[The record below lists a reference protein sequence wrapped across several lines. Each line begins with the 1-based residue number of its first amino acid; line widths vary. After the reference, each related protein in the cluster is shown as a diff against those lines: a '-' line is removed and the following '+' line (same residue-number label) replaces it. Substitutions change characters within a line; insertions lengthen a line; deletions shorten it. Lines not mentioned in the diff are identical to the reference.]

1 MWHGP
6 TYQWYYSQIEPKLWD
21 RLNRENSQY
30 LLEVDPGDYL
40 DYLVSEFAWE
50 PLEWYEDGMT
60 VESFLVKRER
70 RDQFDGRTHVIDEQ
84 RFRLRIPI
92 SPHPQRAEYFQC
104 GPSTTWAFGS
114 EPDWKFEKD
123 FLIHEVEATDQAVQK
138 GIEAVRFWLG
148 GRNKDIEQGNAT
160 LREPIRRVWEEKRKQ
175 LEQQHGEVQAVL
187 NRLNIPL
194 HQDASAKAKLI
205 EIKPRQLR
213 TAIEK
218 PTPRAPKP
226 EPTLKRDEVI
236 VLLDFIE
243 QYTRQFEVAP
253 KTYAKMDEEELRDLL
268 VGMMNANY
276 PGATTGETFSK
287 LGRTDISLRV
297 DCGHVLVCECKF
309 WSGAKAYGGAL
320 EQLFG
325 YLTWRQNYGVLIHFC
340 KLKNMTKAVSEAKKA
355 ISEHP
360 TFTAGTLH
368 DHSDTR
374 LTSRHVHPQ
383 DADKSVEIHHLF
395 VDLSV

>member
-6 TYQWYYSQIEPKLWD
+6 TYQLYYSQIESRLWD

-40 DYLVSEFAWE
+40 DYLLSECTWE
-50 PLEWYEDGMT
+50 PLEWYEEQKT
-60 VESFLVKRER
+60 IERFLAKREV
-70 RDQFDGRTHVIDEQ
+70 RDESDGRAHVRDEH

-92 SPHPQRAEYFQC
+92 SPHPQRDDYFRF
-104 GPSTTWAFGS
+104 GPSTTWVFGS
-114 EPDWKFEKD
+114 EPDWKFEND
-123 FLIHEVEATDQAVQK
+123 VLVHEVEATEEAVQK

-148 GRNKDIEQGNAT
+148 GRNKDIELGNAA
-160 LREPIRRVWEEKRKQ
+160 LRERIGRVWGEKRKQ
-175 LEQQHGEVQAVL
+175 LEEQHGEVQAVL
-187 NRLNIPL
+187 KRLNIPL
-194 HQDASAKAKLI
+194 HQDASPKAKPI

-218 PTPRAPKP
+218 PTPRATKP
-226 EPTLKRDEVI
+226 EPTLKRGDV
-236 VLLDFIE
+236 VLLVDFTE
-243 QYTRQFEVAP
+243 QYTRQFETAP

-276 PGATTGETFSK
+276 PGAATGETFSK
-287 LGRTDISLRV
+287 LGKTDISLRV
-297 DCGHVLVCECKF
+297 DSGHVLVCECKF
-309 WSGAKAYGGAL
+309 WSGPKACGEAL

-325 YLTWRQNYGVLIHFC
+325 YLAWHQNYGVLIHFC
-340 KLKNMTKAVSEAKKA
+340 KLKDMTKAVSEAKKV

-360 TFTAGTLH
+360 TFAVGTLH
-368 DHSDTR
+368 SHSDTR

>member
-6 TYQWYYSQIEPKLWD
+6 TYQWYYSQIESRLWD
-21 RLNRENSQY
+21 RLNRESSQY
-30 LLEVDPGDYL
+30 LVEVDPGDYL
-40 DYLVSEFAWE
+40 DYLVSELAWE
-50 PLEWYEDGMT
+50 PLEWYEDRKT
-60 VESFLVKRER
+60 VESFLLKREL
-70 RDQFDGRTHVIDEQ
+70 RDEFDGRTHVIDEP

-92 SPHPQRAEYFQC
+92 SRHPQRAEYFRC
-104 GPSTTWAFGS
+104 GPSIIRGS
-114 EPDWKFEKD
+114 EPDWKFEND
-123 FLIHEVEATDQAVQK
+123 FLIHEVEATEQAVEK
-138 GIEAVRFWLG
+138 GLEAVRFWLG
-148 GRNKDIEQGNAT
+148 ERNKAIELGNAT
-160 LREPIRRVWEEKRKQ
+160 LRERIGKVWGEKRKQ

-187 NRLNIPL
+187 KRLNIPL
-194 HQDASAKAKLI
+194 HQDASAKAKPI

-213 TAIEK
+213 TAIER

-236 VLLDFIE
+236 VLVDFIE

-287 LGRTDISLRV
+287 LGKTDISLRV

-325 YLTWRQNYGVLIHFC
+325 YLTWRQNYSVLIHFC
-340 KLKNMTKAVSEAKKA
+340 KLKDMTKAVSDAKKA
-355 ISEHP
+355 ITDHP
-360 TFTAGTLH
+360 TSTVGTLH
-368 DHSDTR
+368 GHSDTR